1 MIDRLCH
8 MPRMSS
14 DPSSIGEPVPETAEG
29 EAVRLASL
37 LLAVE
42 SLLR

>member
-1 MIDRLCH
+1 
-8 MPRMSS
+8 
-14 DPSSIGEPVPETAEG
+14 VPETAEG

-37 LLAVE
+37 LLTVE